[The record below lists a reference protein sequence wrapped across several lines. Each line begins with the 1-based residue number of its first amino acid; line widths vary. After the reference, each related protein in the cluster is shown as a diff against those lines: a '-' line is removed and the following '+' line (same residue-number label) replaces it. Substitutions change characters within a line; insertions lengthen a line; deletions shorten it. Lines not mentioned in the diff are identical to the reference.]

1 MAEEGGNAG
10 GGWVRSEPRSILASL
25 PAGPGRTLRSEAHL
39 LADINPPTASLSL
52 VLPPSLSPLL
62 HLFSPPFNPSFTTSW
77 PANSASSS
85 IATLPPHPFPPPP
98 PLSSPRSICIRL
110 SGGKGF
116 LVEGFFFTLRRRAGR
131 VSVAVYSSGVVAL
144 VDGCRAAVFFSD
156 VLIMRLFVVWP
167 NHQVDFGTCNSW

>member
-85 IATLPPHPFPPPP
+85 IATLPPHPLPPPP

-116 LVEGFFFTLRRRAGR
+116 LVEGFFLPSVDVPDVSPSLFILRG
-131 VSVAVYSSGVVAL
+131 
-144 VDGCRAAVFFSD
+144 
-156 VLIMRLFVVWP
+156 
-167 NHQVDFGTCNSW
+167 